1 MKQNII
7 SLFIFTTFA
16 IPVYAQRKVHINFGY
31 VQIPDSIASIID
43 RGYDWGPN
51 DEHASSFIRNLQD
64 GKEHTL
70 INGIYAYSSPNPHH
84 PRKLFIYHNKKL
96 FIFKSYGA
104 FDPQEVIKEYVT
116 FLSESKIPDSLAIKY
131 IKVIYKFLK
140 EEEGQ
145 TYGSYIRPTNEKAN
159 ICVE

>member
-16 IPVYAQRKVHINFGY
+16 IPLYAQRKAHINFGY

-43 RGYDWGPN
+43 RGYNWGPN

-70 INGIYAYSSPNPHH
+70 IMVYMLIVAQIHTIRANSSSITIKNYLSLRVMVHSIH
-84 PRKLFIYHNKKL
+84 KK
-96 FIFKSYGA
+96 S
-104 FDPQEVIKEYVT
+104 
-116 FLSESKIPDSLAIKY
+116 
-131 IKVIYKFLK
+131 
-140 EEEGQ
+140 
-145 TYGSYIRPTNEKAN
+145 
-159 ICVE
+159 